1 MHVPAL
7 PVDAAA
13 DAVYEN
19 ALAARDA
26 AGRERE
32 QVQALAY
39 GVQALEL
46 GAERPDVGVDAELHA
61 LRRVRDDE
69 ERLWLESGHLALP
82 SAVAPATLR
91 RSCCGC
97 QLRHLWLLFEQRFRP
112 AGSRAAIAQKRR

>member
-1 MHVPAL
+1 M
-7 PVDAAA
+7 DAAA

-46 GAERPDVGVDAELHA
+46 GAERPDVGVDAELHP

-69 ERLWLESGHLALP
+69 ERLWLESGHLALRRL
-82 SAVAPATLR
+82 SRLQRFVAAVAAV
-91 RSCCGC
+91 SCSYQMQHSCGTPV
-97 QLRHLWLLFEQRFRP
+97 RAHKAP
-112 AGSRAAIAQKRR
+112 SR